1 MKDFKSILSD
11 LDQRKFSPIYFL
23 VGERETFFVDLIANK
38 IENTVLT
45 EEEKAFNQSVLYGKD
60 VTIEDVVGQAKQYP
74 MMAEHRVIIVRE
86 AQSLLKS
93 IENLL
98 SYVEQ
103 PQQST
108 ILVFCVK
115 YKKMDGRLRVTKS
128 LKKKAVYFETKPLY
142 ENQVPQWIS
151 ATLSASGY
159 SITPKASE
167 MLVEFLGNNLSHIYK
182 ELEKLQHVLPSGSK
196 ITPELIEENIGIS
209 KDFNNFELTK
219 AIGVKD
225 EMKAQQIVAYFSQNS
240 KNHPIILTIAQL
252 NSFFNK
258 LLRFHALKDKSQASA
273 SRALGVNPYFV
284 RDYSFAAQ
292 NYSMKKSSQAIALIR
307 EADMKSKGVNS
318 SQVSN
323 GDLLKE
329 LLVKLMR

>member
-23 VGERETFFVDLIANK
+23 VGERETFFVDLIASK
-38 IENTVLT
+38 IENTVLSD
-45 EEEKAFNQSVLYGKD
+45 EEKAFNQSILYGKD
-60 VTIEDVVGQAKQYP
+60 VTIEDVIGQAKQYP
-74 MMAEHRVIIVRE
+74 MMSEHRVIIVRE
-86 AQSLLKS
+86 AQSLLKTLDS
-93 IENLL
+93 LS

-108 ILVFCVK
+108 ILVFCIK
-115 YKKMDGRLRVTKS
+115 YKKMDGRQKVTKL
-128 LKKKAVYFETKPLY
+128 LKKEAVYFETKPLY
-142 ENQVPQWIS
+142 DNQVPQWIS
-151 ATLSASGY
+151 ETLSASGF
-159 SITPKASE
+159 SIAPKASE

-182 ELEKLQHVLPSGSK
+182 DLEKLQYVLPKGSK
-196 ITPELIEENIGIS
+196 ITPEHVEENIGIS

-225 EMKAQQIVAYFSQNS
+225 EVKAQQIVAYFAQNS
-240 KNHPIILTIAQL
+240 KNHPILLTTAQL

-258 LLRFHALKDKSQASA
+258 LLRYHALKDKSQSSA
-273 SRALGVNPYFV
+273 ARALGVNPYFV
-284 RDYSFAAQ
+284 KDYSFAAQ
-292 NYSMKKSSQAIALIR
+292 KYSMKKASQAISLIR
-307 EADMKSKGVNS
+307 EVDLKGKGVNS
-318 SQVSN
+318 NQISN

>member
-38 IENTVLT
+38 IEDTVLS
-45 EEEKAFNQSVLYGKD
+45 EEEKAFNQSILYGKD
-60 VTIEDVVGQAKQYP
+60 VSLDDVIGQAKQYP
-74 MMAEHRVIIVRE
+74 MMAEHRVIIIRE
-86 AQSLLKS
+86 AQALLKNIDS
-93 IENLL
+93 LS

-103 PQQST
+103 PQHST
-108 ILVFCVK
+108 VLVFCVK
-115 YKKMDGRLRVTKS
+115 YKKMDGRLKVTKL
-128 LKKKAVYFETKPLY
+128 LKKNAVFFETKPLY
-142 ENQVPQWIS
+142 DNQVPQWIS
-151 ATLSASGY
+151 ETLSASGY
-159 SITPKASE
+159 SIAPKASE

-182 ELEKLQHVLPSGSK
+182 ELEKLQHVLPEGSK

-225 EMKAQQIVAYFSQNS
+225 EVKAQQIVAYFAQNS
-240 KNHPIILTIAQL
+240 KNHPIVLTTAQL

-258 LLRFHALKDKSQASA
+258 LLRFHALKDKSQLAA
-273 SRALGVNPYFV
+273 GRALGVNPFFV
-284 RDYSFAAQ
+284 KDYSFAAQ
-292 NYSMKKSSQAIALIR
+292 NYSMKKASQAIAMIR
-307 EADMKSKGVNS
+307 EVDLKSKGVNS
-318 SQVSN
+318 NQISN

>member
-115 YKKMDGRLRVTKS
+115 YKKMDGRLKVTKS

-151 ATLSASGY
+151 ETLSASGY

-182 ELEKLQHVLPSGSK
+182 ELEKLQHVLPAGSK

-240 KNHPIILTIAQL
+240 KNQPIILTIAQL

-273 SRALGVNPYFV
+273 SRALGVNPYFIK
-284 RDYSFAAQ
+284 DYNFAAQ

>member
-115 YKKMDGRLRVTKS
+115 YKKMDGRLKVTKS

-151 ATLSASGY
+151 ETLSASGY

-182 ELEKLQHVLPSGSK
+182 ELEKLQHVLPAGSK

>member
-74 MMAEHRVIIVRE
+74 MMAEHRVIIIRE

-115 YKKMDGRLRVTKS
+115 YKKMDGRLKVTKS

-151 ATLSASGY
+151 ETLSASGY
-159 SITPKASE
+159 SISPKASE

-182 ELEKLQHVLPSGSK
+182 ELEKLQHVLPAGSK

-219 AIGVKD
+219 AIGIKD

>member
-115 YKKMDGRLRVTKS
+115 YKKMDGRLKVTKS

-151 ATLSASGY
+151 ETLSASGY

-182 ELEKLQHVLPSGSK
+182 ELEKLQHVLPAGSK

-307 EADMKSKGVNS
+307 EVDMKSKGVNS

>member
-115 YKKMDGRLRVTKS
+115 YKKMDGRLKVTKS

-151 ATLSASGY
+151 ETLSASGY

-182 ELEKLQHVLPSGSK
+182 ELEKLQHVLPAGSK

-273 SRALGVNPYFV
+273 SRALAVNPYFV

>member
-23 VGERETFFVDLIANK
+23 VGEKETFFVDLIANK
-38 IENTVLT
+38 IEQAVLS
-45 EEEKAFNQSVLYGKD
+45 EEEKAFNQSILYAKD
-60 VTIEDVVGQAKQYP
+60 VSIEDVIGQAKQYP

-86 AQSLLKS
+86 AQDLMKTIESLS
-93 IENLL
+93 
-98 SYVEQ
+98 SYVDQ

-115 YKKMDGRLRVTKS
+115 YKKMDGRLKVTKL

-142 ENQVPQWIS
+142 DNHVPQWIS
-151 ATLSASGY
+151 ETLSASGY
-159 SITPKASE
+159 SIAPKASE
-167 MLVEFLGNNLSHIYK
+167 MLVEFLGNNLSLIYK
-182 ELEKLQHVLPSGSK
+182 ELEKLQYVIPKASK

-209 KDFNNFELTK
+209 KDFNSFELTK

-225 EMKAQQIVAYFSQNS
+225 EVKAQQIVAYFAQNP
-240 KNHPIILTIAQL
+240 KHHPLVLTIATL

-258 LLRFHALKDKSQASA
+258 LLRFHALKDKSQYSA
-273 SRALGVNPYFV
+273 SKALGVNPFFV
-284 RDYSFAAQ
+284 KDYSFAAQ

-307 EADMKSKGVNS
+307 EVDIKSKGVGANQIS
-318 SQVSN
+318 TE
-323 GDLLKE
+323 DLLKE